1 MPANVTDKLAI
12 IGYAGIFPQA
22 DSPEALWDLLC
33 AERDTFTEIPP
44 DRWPLADFYSEDK
57 FARNKSSAKWMAAI
71 DLPGAKQAIWP
82 EFPATEH
89 ATVDPQQ
96 LLLLHV
102 TGQTLAHAGLSAS
115 TLAEKRVSVSVG
127 CMDSENMHNQLLS
140 DLPVGP
146 GTVFGNY
153 QALLANRISQHFG
166 FTGESKAINTA
177 CSASFMALSDARAQL
192 VKNGADYA
200 IVAAANLN
208 LHPLKYYAFAKAG
221 MLSRSGSCTPF
232 AITADGYV
240 PGDCIAAL
248 CVTTLER
255 ALKEHHPV
263 HAVIEGMAG
272 NHNGNRAVSPTAPS
286 VAAQIEL
293 LNLAL
298 ADADLPAQ
306 AVSYL
311 EAHGTGTSLGDPLE
325 IEALAHVYGH
335 HPCQVGSVKGVIGH
349 TEAAAGLAA
358 IIKTLLMFRFNA
370 IPGNHWAKTLNP
382 LVAERLAQLQIAR
395 QRQEWTAMPRR
406 IAGISSFGS
415 GGANGHI
422 ILGEWRASSR
432 PAIATEPLPAGFYL
446 CENNSSAPRNLTS
459 WLAGKPW
466 RPDPVQGRFCR
477 NAFWVSE
484 RQTERL
490 QPVTTLPLLSEASL
504 NNSPHVLNLL
514 LCPIGVVAA
523 TERYAL
529 SSADL
534 LSLLPVGS
542 LQLAPQGAM
551 AKLPTTFVQ
560 ALASLPDSLA
570 ALSPAWLIQAKELER
585 YQFTFKLLVAK
596 WKKHMP
602 CEPDAINERLAY
614 AMAYSDLYDKWSL
627 QPKIIPASL
636 GVIRKLLNAA
646 LFQERQ
652 FAAWFGQEELIVDK
666 IVCALAEAIAAGKA
680 VPTDIFDGRE
690 PGTVVYCAGATGYDV
705 ETLNKEPDPDVL
717 VIRSWIGKKLLPDP
731 VIKNSGLSLPICFSD

>member
-1 MPANVTDKLAI
+1 MSVNVTGKLAI
-12 IGYAGIFPQA
+12 IGYAGLFPQA

-33 AERDTFTEIPP
+33 AERDAFTEIPQ
-44 DRWPLADFYSEDK
+44 DRWPIADFYSEDR
-57 FARNKSSAKWMAAI
+57 FAPNKSSAKWMAAI
-71 DLPGAKQAIWP
+71 DLPAAKQAVWP

-102 TGQTLAHAGLSAS
+102 TGQALAHAGLTASA
-115 TLAEKRVSVSVG
+115 LAEKRVSVSVG
-127 CMDSENMHNQLLS
+127 CMDSENMHSQLQS
-140 DLPVGP
+140 NLPVGP

-192 VKNGADYA
+192 VKNSADYA

-232 AITADGYV
+232 DITADGYV

-248 CVTTLER
+248 CVTTLEQ
-255 ALKEHHPV
+255 ALKEHHPI

-293 LNLAL
+293 LQLAL
-298 ADADLPAQ
+298 ADANLPAQ

-335 HPCQVGSVKGVIGH
+335 HSCHVGSVKGVIGH

-358 IIKTLLMFRFNA
+358 IVKTLLMFRFNA
-370 IPGNHWAKTLNP
+370 IPGNHWIKTLNP
-382 LVAERLAQLQIAR
+382 LVAERLAQLQIPR
-395 QRQEWTAMPRR
+395 QRQEWASTPRR

-432 PAIATEPLPAGFYL
+432 PTTVAEPLPPGFYL
-446 CENNSSAPRNLTS
+446 CESNSSSQHNLTA
-459 WLAGKPW
+459 WLAGKQW
-466 RPDPVQGRFCR
+466 RPDPQQDSFCR
-477 NAFWVSE
+477 SAIWVGE
-484 RQTERL
+484 RKTERL
-490 QPVTTLPLLSEASL
+490 RPLTSMPLLSETDL
-504 NNSPHVLNLL
+504 NDSPHFLNLL
-514 LCPIGVVAA
+514 LCPVVVVAA
-523 TERYAL
+523 TAHHAL

-542 LQLAPQGAM
+542 LQLDAQGAM
-551 AKLPTTFVQ
+551 AKLPVAFVQ
-560 ALASLPDSLA
+560 ELASLPITLA
-570 ALSPAWLIQAKELER
+570 ALSPEWLTQAKELER

-596 WKKHMP
+596 WKKYIP
-602 CEPDAINERLAY
+602 CEPNGINERLAY

-627 QPKIIPASL
+627 QPKMIPSSL
-636 GVIRKLLNAA
+636 GIIRKLLNAA

-652 FAAWFGQEELIVDK
+652 FAAWFSEKEIIVNK
-666 IVCALAEAIAAGKA
+666 IVFALAETVAAGKS
-680 VPTDIFDGRE
+680 VPIDIFSGKE
-690 PGTVVYCAGATGYDV
+690 PGTVVFCASAISCDPKM
-705 ETLNKEPDPDVL
+705 LNTEKYPDVL
-717 VIRSWIGKKLLPDP
+717 LIRSWIGRKLLPNP
-731 VIKNSGLSLPICFSD
+731 MIKNSGLSVPMYFSD